1 MKAACSVCTLDP
13 AGAKVN
19 GLNGRTPVPAREE
32 EQKRTFPFERGK
44 KESKLDHLGY
54 ESATEAILL
63 LWVASC
69 CHHLGCGRVS
79 KWLTGS
85 GDHSLSFCRPSIL
98 FSFFSKLF
106 PAFFPLCYVKP
117 LLSNPLIFSAPPLSG
132 NFISHGRFREDQP
145 PSAALHPRPSSFHA
159 LPPLSLS
166 LPLSPP
172 LSLQARTIMLCT
184 LRRLSIRFRKQPTCV
199 LCRHFL
205 LEIMIKDGCVFQVR
219 HSSLPFFLFL
229 LSQRHFFLGRI
240 ERAAFFL
247 FPSG

>member
-85 GDHSLSFCRPSIL
+85 GDHSPFVGLPSSSPFSLNSFRPFFLSAMSSL
-98 FSFFSKLF
+98 FSRILSSSLLRRCQEISSPMAASEKTSRPLPPSTLD
-106 PAFFPLCYVKP
+106 PAASMLC
-117 LLSNPLIFSAPPLSG
+117 LLS
-132 NFISHGRFREDQP
+132 
-145 PSAALHPRPSSFHA
+145 PSPC
-159 LPPLSLS
+159 LS
-166 LPLSPP
+166 LPLSVCKH
-172 LSLQARTIMLCT
+172 ARSCCVHSEGCPFGSASS
-184 LRRLSIRFRKQPTCV
+184 RLV